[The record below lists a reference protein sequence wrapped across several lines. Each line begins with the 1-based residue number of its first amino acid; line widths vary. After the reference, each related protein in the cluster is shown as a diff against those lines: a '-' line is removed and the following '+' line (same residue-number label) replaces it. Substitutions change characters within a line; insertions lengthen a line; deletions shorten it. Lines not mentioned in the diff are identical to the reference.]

1 MKAFRRATAR
11 AALLALSAAGL
22 LTIPAAPA
30 AAGMPVFDPT
40 NYAQNLLQAARALEQ
55 INNQVRSLQNEA
67 EMLRNMGKNLERL
80 DFPQLE
86 RVKGALQRIDGL
98 MVEAQAID
106 FRVDQLDRRFRAMF
120 PGAAGEA
127 LKFDRRIAAARSR
140 IDGAMDGF
148 RHSMTVQ
155 AQVVENVREDAAL
168 LAELAERSQG
178 AVGSL
183 QAVQATNQLLALGL
197 KQQFQLQTLMAS
209 EFRSQGLERAR
220 RAQAE
225 HDARAATRRF
235 LGSGRA
241 YTPR

>member
-11 AALLALSAAGL
+11 AALLTLSAAGL

-55 INNQVRSLQNEA
+55 INNQVQSLQNEA
-67 EMLRNMGKNLERL
+67 AMLRNMGRNLERL

-127 LKFDRRIAAARSR
+127 LKSDRRIAAARSR